1 MHRLG
6 QLLARRDVAALVVA
20 VVVVLSAIGGW
31 LAQDIR
37 HEDDLLAFLPADNPE
52 IASFRE
58 INERFG
64 GLDVAIVGVE
74 VGDAYDGAT
83 LRRLDGLTAALLAM
97 PELDHVLSLANVDD
111 FAPDPMGGIRTSRL
125 VEQVPGSPEA
135 SAALRERVQ
144 AREHVVGT
152 LVSHDGTAL
161 VVYAFP
167 AFGADTR
174 ATATAIQHAAQASF
188 PGAPLHLGGAP
199 FISQYIYDTTQAD
212 MARLTPWAVIA
223 IVVILLVAFR
233 NVRAVALGLL
243 STGAGILA
251 VYATMSVLD
260 MPLNVV
266 LGAMPV
272 ILFAVGSAYAIH
284 MLARYSVHRQA
295 LPLEEAVAKTVG
307 HTGPVVLTAGLTTAA
322 GLGSFVMM
330 DITPLRQFGALTALG
345 VGVTLLLSVTFVP
358 AVVTLMNLKPRAV
371 GSGPIGR
378 GLAHEVA
385 LIGRHRVTAAFLL
398 MLALGAAAALMTRV
412 DDRLDQSAFYDPGS
426 DPDRADRFLR
436 ERFGGA
442 SFVQIE
448 VAGDLSDPAA
458 LRAVRQL
465 SDRIALVDGVHRVQ
479 HVGDVVASVNAAME
493 GVARIPD
500 NAAQVGLL
508 YGFLTGNPAVRQLV
522 DQDRTRALVHVRLST
537 ADVDATERALDAI
550 EAIVADDATTA
561 WRVSAPDAEGAE
573 AQREALVIDRVRAL
587 LVPLGRVTGSRVRDA
602 IRIPAPRVSASDA
615 RAGLALW
622 LQGGESMVPLD
633 AEAARVVAAASI
645 DAESIAGR
653 GPRDEA
659 ALERAIPAALTA
671 AGITLDDASVADLV
685 WSVQTPATEIV
696 RDLKTRALAD
706 AALLHIG
713 LPALQGLDPG
723 TRGRLRDAVAAAL
736 VDLSLPQV
744 ALPMAPAA
752 DADGTLAYV
761 VSGTPVL
768 HRGLSRSTRNNQRA
782 SLGFALVTV
791 AVLLAIRFRN
801 PLSGLLAAAPTG
813 AALLVVYGGMGLMDI
828 RLDIGTSMLASI
840 VIGAGVDYGVH
851 MLSAWHAREGEPV
864 VAGAVRAAS
873 RAGGA
878 IWTNALAVAAG
889 FFVLTLG
896 DARPLKNVGGLTA
909 AAMIVAAGCTFVV
922 LPLLGR
928 RRQYDRTA
936 DESDPADPLTLPPL
950 ERSP

>member
-20 VVVVLSAIGGW
+20 VVVVLSGIAGW

-37 HEDDLLAFLPADNPE
+37 HEDDLMAFLPADNPE
-52 IASFRE
+52 IASFRA

-64 GLDVAIVGVE
+64 GLDVAIVGIAVD
-74 VGDAYDGAT
+74 DAYDGDT
-83 LRRLDGLTAALLAM
+83 LQRLDGLTAALLAM

-111 FAPDPMGGIRTSRL
+111 FAPDPMGGIRTSLL
-125 VEQVPGSPEA
+125 VEQVPDSPEA
-135 SAALRERVQ
+135 SAALREMVQ
-144 AREHVVGT
+144 AREHVLGT

-161 VVYAFP
+161 VIYAFP

-174 ATATAIQHAAQASF
+174 ATATAIQHAAHASF
-188 PGAPLHLGGAP
+188 PDAQLHLGGAP

-233 NVRAVALGLL
+233 NVRAVALGLI

-284 MLARYSVHRQA
+284 MLARYSVHAQA
-295 LPLEEAVAKTVG
+295 LPIGEAVAKTVG

-345 VGVTLLLSVTFVP
+345 VAVTLLLSVTFVP
-358 AVVTLMNLKPRAV
+358 AVVTLLQLKPRAV

-378 GLAHEVA
+378 GLAREVA
-385 LIGRHRVTAAFLL
+385 LIGRHRVSAAFFL
-398 MLALGAAAALMTRV
+398 MLVLGGAAALMTRV

-426 DPDRADRFLR
+426 APEQADRFLR

-479 HVGDVVASVNAAME
+479 HVGDVVASVNQAME

-500 NAAQVGLL
+500 NGAQAGLL

-537 ADVDATERALDAI
+537 PDVDATERALDAI
-550 EAIVADDATTA
+550 EAIVAEDATTS
-561 WRVSAPDAEGAE
+561 WRMAGREDDGAA

-587 LVPLGRVTGSRVRDA
+587 LVPHGRVTGSRVRDA
-602 IRIPAPRVSASDA
+602 IRTEAPEIEAADA
-615 RAGLALW
+615 QAALAAW
-622 LQGGESMVPLD
+622 LQGGESMVPLEAD
-633 AEAARVVAAASI
+633 AAQVVAAASI
-645 DAESIAGR
+645 DGS

-659 ALERAIPAALTA
+659 ALWVAIPAALAA
-671 AGITLDDASVADLV
+671 AGISLDEASVGDLV
-685 WSVQTPATEIV
+685 WSVQTPSAEIV
-696 RDLKTRALAD
+696 RDLRTRALAD
-706 AALLHIG
+706 AALRHID
-713 LPALQGLDPG
+713 LPALVGVDAG
-723 TRGRLRDAVAAAL
+723 THGRLRDAVAAAL

-744 ALPMAPAA
+744 AVPQAA
-752 DADGTLAYV
+752 GVEGDGALAYV

-936 DESDPADPLTLPPL
+936 DENDPADPQTLPPL

>member
-1 MHRLG
+1 VHRLG

-20 VVVVLSAIGGW
+20 VVVVLSGVAGW
-31 LAQDIR
+31 LTQDIR

-52 IASFRE
+52 IASFRA

-64 GLDVAIVGVE
+64 GLDVAIVGIE
-74 VGDAYDGAT
+74 VDDAYDAAT
-83 LRRLDGLTAALLAM
+83 LRQLDGLTAALLAM

-111 FAPDPMGGIRTSRL
+111 FAPDPMGGIRTSLL
-125 VEQVPGSPEA
+125 VEQVPDSPEA

-144 AREHVVGT
+144 AREHVLGT

-161 VVYAFP
+161 VIYAFP

-174 ATATAIQHAAQASF
+174 ATATAIQNAANATF
-188 PGAPLHLGGAP
+188 PDAPLHLGGAP

-212 MARLTPWAVIA
+212 MARLTPWAVFA

-233 NVRAVALGLL
+233 NVQAVALGLL

-345 VGVTLLLSVTFVP
+345 VAVTLLLSVTFVP
-358 AVVTLMNLKPRAV
+358 AVITLMNLQPRAV

-378 GLAHEVA
+378 GLAGEVA
-385 LIGRHRVTAAFLL
+385 LIGRHRITAAFLL
-398 MLALGAAAALMTRV
+398 VLALGVATVFMTRV

-426 DPDRADRFLR
+426 APERADRFLR

-448 VAGDLSDPAA
+448 VEGDLSDPAA

-465 SDRIALVDGVHRVQ
+465 SDRIALVEGVHRVQ
-479 HVGDVVASVNAAME
+479 HVGDVLASVNQAME

-500 NAAQVGLL
+500 NRAQAGLL

-522 DQDRTRALVHVRLST
+522 DQDRTRALVHVRLS
-537 ADVDATERALDAI
+537 ASDVDATERALDAI
-550 EAIVADDATTA
+550 EALVVEDATTS
-561 WRVSAPDAEGAE
+561 WRMAGPEDDGAA

-587 LVPLGRVTGSRVRDA
+587 LVPHGRVTGGRVRDA
-602 IRIPAPRVSASDA
+602 IRAPTPEVEASTA
-615 RAGLALW
+615 QAALAAW
-622 LQGGESMVPLD
+622 LQGGESMVPLE
-633 AEAARVVAAASI
+633 AAAARVVAAASI
-645 DAESIAGR
+645 DGS
-653 GPRDEA
+653 GPRDEE
-659 ALERAIPAALTA
+659 ALVVAIPEALAA
-671 AGITLDDASVADLV
+671 AGIVLDDASVGDLV
-685 WSVQTPATEIV
+685 WSVQTPSAEIV
-696 RDLKTRALAD
+696 RDLRTRALAD
-706 AALLHIG
+706 AALQHID
-713 LPALQGLDPG
+713 LPALSGVDAA
-723 TRGRLRDAVAAAL
+723 TRERLRDAVASAL

-744 ALPMAPAA
+744 AVPRAA
-752 DADGTLAYV
+752 EGEGDGTLAYV

-791 AVLLAIRFRN
+791 AVLLAVRFRN

-950 ERSP
+950 ERSR